1 MKTRLVVFAAGMMAS
16 IALSAH
22 AGGDPVAG
30 KQKAAACQACH
41 GMDGIGV
48 TPQFPT
54 LAGQF
59 PDYLVRAL
67 SDYKSGQRKN
77 AIMAG
82 FAANL
87 TPQDMEDLASFYA
100 SRKNGLYVKQAP
112 GMR

>member
-1 MKTRLVVFAAGMMAS
+1 MKPWLVIFAAAAMVS
-16 IALSAH
+16 ITPPAL

-30 KQKAAACQACH
+30 KQKTAACQACH
-41 GMDGIGV
+41 GAEGV
-48 TPQFPT
+48 SASPQFPN

-59 PDYLVRAL
+59 PDYLVKAL

-87 TPQDMEDLASFYA
+87 TPQDMEDIAGFYA
-100 SRKNGLYVKQAP
+100 SRKNGLYVKQVS
-112 GMR
+112 GVR

>member
-1 MKTRLVVFAAGMMAS
+1 MKIRLFVFAAGVMVS
-16 IALSAH
+16 VILPVH

-30 KQKAAACQACH
+30 KQKAAVCQTCH
-41 GMDGIGV
+41 GMDGIGI

-59 PDYLVRAL
+59 PDYLVKAL

-87 TPQDMEDLASFYA
+87 TAQDMEDLASFYA
-100 SRKNGLYVKQAP
+100 SRKNGLHVKQTP
-112 GMR
+112 RLR

>member
-1 MKTRLVVFAAGMMAS
+1 MRTRLLAVVTCAMMS
-16 IALSAH
+16 VILPAH

-41 GMDGIGV
+41 GLDGIGV

-59 PDYLVRAL
+59 PDYLVKAL

-77 AIMAG
+77 AVMAG

-87 TPQDMEDLASFYA
+87 TAQDMEDLSSFYA
-100 SRKNGLYVKQAP
+100 GRKNGLYVKQEP
-112 GMR
+112 RIR

>member
-1 MKTRLVVFAAGMMAS
+1 MKAWVVAFAAGSMAV
-16 IALSAH
+16 IALPAY

-30 KQKAAACQACH
+30 KQKAVACQSCH
-41 GMDGIGV
+41 GLDGIGV
-48 TPQFPT
+48 APQFPT

-59 PDYLVRAL
+59 PDYLVKAL

-100 SRKNGLYVKQAP
+100 SWKNGLFVKREP
-112 GMR
+112 KKR